1 VADTER
7 AQVVAEDYSE
17 LSREELIA
25 RLQAAS
31 AGLPDQDPNPVFQAW
46 PDGRVCYANGP
57 ARRVLVSLGWFP
69 GQPLI
74 EPFLSH
80 VSGISQAAA
89 TGELELHCPC
99 DRDYA
104 FTFVAVGDGERVNI
118 YGYDITRQKRT
129 EATLRDSEQ
138 RLALLAGASMDGVVI
153 TEGECIVDSNAQ
165 AARIVGRTVA
175 ELIGMPVSR
184 LLVQEDLGRA
194 FEKVRSGRDS
204 NTEYTVRH
212 ADGSLIPVWVNGR
225 PLGGEPGR
233 ERRLILVRDVS
244 GQRQRERKLQ
254 QLNRTLRAI
263 QHSGQALLRATDEQA
278 YLAEVCQNVVADC
291 GHRLAWVGYLE
302 DDQGIRPV
310 ASAGQEKGYLAH
322 ARFGEDDTEWG
333 RSPVGA
339 AVRSGVMRLCR
350 DVRDDPR
357 FGPWCELA
365 GEHGYRSVLALPLL
379 AAGRAFGAIE
389 VYSVTPDA
397 FSDQEIALLNELA
410 EDLAFGIQTIR
421 LRRAHALT
429 EAALRES
436 QSDLNR
442 AQAIGHIGSWRL
454 DVRLNR
460 LTWSAENHRLFGIP
474 EGTPLTY
481 ETFLSAVHPEDRDYV
496 NRMWDAALRG
506 APYDIEHRLLTDGQ
520 VRWVRERA
528 ELEFDDDGVLIGGF
542 GTTQDVTERRR
553 MEKSLQRSEA
563 RFRELVEQ
571 TSDGILV
578 YDSRGRIVDV
588 NPACAEIHGC
598 TRQEMLRLSIGDLVM
613 PEELDRMRSAMAH
626 VQAGHISRDEWHSKH
641 KDGSSFITEVVVRRL
656 ADGRSQALVR
666 DITERR
672 RAEASRI
679 KEMERQR
686 DALVR
691 EVHHR
696 IKNHLQGVVALMRNR
711 SEMHADLAPALGE
724 AISQIDTIAQV
735 YGLQSCS
742 VGSQV
747 TLDGLVDAAVR
758 SAMGARAVDI
768 RFDTNGRTTG
778 IDPAEIVPIALVVN
792 ELITN
797 AAKHVAAPAG
807 TRAAS
812 VLLSVDD
819 ERALIGIR
827 NGPAAL
833 PVDFDFDGGIGLGTG
848 LELVRGLLPPKGAK
862 LSFAN
867 VADEVVV
874 ELSLRAPV
882 VLTHPNA

>member
-1 VADTER
+1 M
-7 AQVVAEDYSE
+7 AEDFSA

-46 PDGRVCYANGP
+46 RDGRVCYANAP
-57 ARRVLVSLGWFP
+57 ARRVLIGLGWFP
-69 GQPLI
+69 GQPLS
-74 EPFLSH
+74 EPFLSR
-80 VSGISQAAA
+80 VAAVPQVQG

-99 DRDYA
+99 GRDYA
-104 FTFVAVGDGERVNI
+104 FSFVELGDAERVNV

-129 EATLRDSEQ
+129 EATLRESEQ
-138 RLALLAGASMDGVVI
+138 RLSLLAGASMDGVVI
-153 TEGECIVDSNAQ
+153 TEGECIVDCNGQ
-165 AARIVGRTVA
+165 AARIVGRSVT
-175 ELIGMPVSR
+175 ELHGMPVAR

-233 ERRLILVRDVS
+233 ERRLILVRDIS
-244 GQRQRERKLQ
+244 SQRLRERKLH

-263 QHSGQALLRATDEQA
+263 QHSGQALLRASDEQA

-291 GHRLAWVGYLE
+291 GHRLAWVGYL
-302 DDQGIRPV
+302 DGDQDIRPV
-310 ASAGQEKGYLAH
+310 AWAGQEKGYLAH
-322 ARFGEDDTEWG
+322 ARFSKEDSEWG
-333 RSPVGA
+333 QSPVGA
-339 AVRSGVMRLCR
+339 AIRSGAMRLCR
-350 DVRDDPR
+350 DVESDPR
-357 FGPWCELA
+357 FGPWRELA
-365 GEHGYRSVLALPLL
+365 GERGYRSVLALPLL
-379 AAGRAFGAIE
+379 TAGRAFGAIE

-429 EAALRES
+429 EAALRDS

-442 AQAIGHIGSWRL
+442 AQTIGHIGSWRL
-454 DVRLNR
+454 DVRRNK

-481 ETFLSAVHPEDRDYV
+481 ESFLSAVHPEDRDHV
-496 NRMWDAALRG
+496 DRMWNAALRG
-506 APYDIEHRLLTDGQ
+506 APYEVDHRLLADGQ

-528 ELEFDDDGVLIGGF
+528 ELEFDVNGELIGGF
-542 GTTQDVTERRR
+542 GTTQDITERRR
-553 MEKSLQRSEA
+553 MERSLQRSEA

-578 YDSRGRIVDV
+578 YDTRGRIIDV
-588 NPACAEIHGC
+588 NPACTEMHGY
-598 TRQEMLRLSIGDLVM
+598 TRQEMLCLSVGDLVM
-613 PEELDRMRSAMAH
+613 PEQLDRLRSAMAQ
-626 VQAGHISRDEWHSKH
+626 VQAGHSSRDEWQSRR
-641 KDGSSFITEVVVRRL
+641 KDGSSFVTEVVVRRL
-656 ADGRSQALVR
+656 ADGRSQAIVR

-711 SEMHADLAPALGE
+711 SEMHAELAPALGE

-735 YGLQSCS
+735 YGLQSRS

-758 SAMGARAVDI
+758 SAIGVSAVDI

-797 AAKHVAAPAG
+797 AAKHVLAPAG
-807 TRAAS
+807 ARPAS

-833 PVDFDFDGGIGLGTG
+833 PADFDFEGGIGLGTG

-867 VADEVVV
+867 VAEEVVV

-882 VLTHPNA
+882 VLTHPSA